1 MNGRCYCYISKVPA
15 KDNSSKLMLKEMSH
29 LTEMGVGL
37 MWMDHFQRKEEGF
50 SWKYGSKGWKE
61 GKQWVQARSRDRR
74 AQEGD
79 SWLEDYSLSPSDG
92 WRIVPFLFW
101 WLEDCPLS
109 LLIGLCTSFTSTSA
123 TVFFHLL
130 SSKQY
135 KPEVAPERS
144 RNSFRFRKES
154 VDLESSA
161 PCSHPFLV
169 QAKTLSLFLIF

>member
-1 MNGRCYCYISKVPA
+1 MNGRCFCYISKVPA

-101 WLEDCPLS
+101 WLEDCPLF
-109 LLIGLCTSFTSTSA
+109 LLMAGGLPPFPSDRPLHILYFNVSHCVLSFT
-123 TVFFHLL
+123 
-130 SSKQY
+130 
-135 KPEVAPERS
+135 
-144 RNSFRFRKES
+144 
-154 VDLESSA
+154 
-161 PCSHPFLV
+161 FL
-169 QAKTLSLFLIF
+169 KTI